1 MAYVKAVD
9 YHSEG
14 NKKALW
20 HTVAGIG
27 IVLNYAMRGEKT
39 KDGSEVVHHVSG
51 INCNP
56 MFAKDEFLATKDLY
70 KKRDGVMFYHYIQ
83 SFAADDNL
91 TPEEAHQIGLEFA
104 EKAWPG
110 FEVVVATHT
119 DTHCIHNHFVLN
131 SVNAETGYK
140 YRTNRTHLETT
151 LWKISDEICLAH
163 GLSIIEPSE
172 DKKTS
177 GLGNREYQSAKKGES
192 WKFRLRSKIR
202 SAMEKCGTKE
212 AFINYMRVAGYEVRW
227 NDQYKNIKYT
237 CTKDKKFKNG
247 KYPEVN
253 DDKLSDEKYLKEN
266 MEYEFELRKTD
277 NGRAGGAQSNG
288 RNRNASGESGS
299 RDTRTGTTG
308 DSRYTSGNAEARSAN
323 GNRNAEADERNRA
336 SEFHTGAFGEHGAE
350 AEERTTR
357 AGEESRENRRENY
370 TGWENERE
378 KYRANREAY
387 RNGAGRNKKSTGKSM
402 AGSVRNDR
410 KLGSASYDSLGNLL
424 PTAPLIEDDNKT
436 AEEIEAEE
444 NARADQDNVLGAIG
458 FLTGQIIGK
467 IENAKAEAATA
478 TEIPEEP
485 KTDSTSDDDEDEGHG
500 FNLHM

>member
-9 YHSEG
+9 YKSSG

-39 KDGSEVVHHVSG
+39 KDGSEVVHHVIG

-83 SFAADDNL
+83 SFAEDGNL

-140 YRTNRTHLETT
+140 YRTKRTHLDE
-151 LWKISDEICLAH
+151 LRNISDEFCLAH
-163 GLSIIEPSE
+163 GLSIIEPSD

-177 GLGNREYQSAKKGES
+177 GLGNREYQSAKKGQS
-192 WKFRLRSKIR
+192 WKFRLRSTIR

-212 AFINYMRVAGYEVRW
+212 AFINYMKAAGYEVRW

-237 CTKDKKFKNG
+237 CTKEKKFKDG

-277 NGRAGGAQSNG
+277 DGRARRAQSNG
-288 RNRNASGESGS
+288 TTGNTSGESGS
-299 RDTRTGTTG
+299 RYTRRGTTG
-308 DSRYTSGNAEARSAN
+308 DARYTSGNAETRSAN

-336 SEFHTGAFGEHGAE
+336 SEFHTGAFGEHGAK
-350 AEERTTR
+350 AEERTART
-357 AGEESRENRRENY
+357 GEESREHGRENQ

-387 RNGAGRNKKSTGKSM
+387 RNGAGRNKTPTGKSM

-410 KLGSASYDSLGNLL
+410 KLGGARYDSLGNLL

-444 NARADQDNVLGAIG
+444 NAKINGENAGAIFAG
-458 FLTGQIIGK
+458 AYLVKEYVTSSK
-467 IENAKAEAATA
+467 KANGNVA
-478 TEIPEEP
+478 EEP
-485 KTDSTSDDDEDEGHG
+485 HETNHHDTSDDDEDEGHG

>member
-110 FEVVVATHT
+110 FEVVIATHT

-140 YRTNRTHLETT
+140 YRTKRTHLDE
-151 LWKISDEICLAH
+151 LRNISDEFCLAH
-163 GLSIIEPSE
+163 GLGIIEPSE

-177 GLGNREYQSAKKGES
+177 
-192 WKFRLRSKIR
+192 
-202 SAMEKCGTKE
+202 
-212 AFINYMRVAGYEVRW
+212 
-227 NDQYKNIKYT
+227 
-237 CTKDKKFKNG
+237 
-247 KYPEVN
+247 
-253 DDKLSDEKYLKEN
+253 
-266 MEYEFELRKTD
+266 
-277 NGRAGGAQSNG
+277 
-288 RNRNASGESGS
+288 
-299 RDTRTGTTG
+299 
-308 DSRYTSGNAEARSAN
+308 
-323 GNRNAEADERNRA
+323 
-336 SEFHTGAFGEHGAE
+336 
-350 AEERTTR
+350 
-357 AGEESRENRRENY
+357 
-370 TGWENERE
+370 
-378 KYRANREAY
+378 
-387 RNGAGRNKKSTGKSM
+387 
-402 AGSVRNDR
+402 
-410 KLGSASYDSLGNLL
+410 
-424 PTAPLIEDDNKT
+424 
-436 AEEIEAEE
+436 
-444 NARADQDNVLGAIG
+444 
-458 FLTGQIIGK
+458 
-467 IENAKAEAATA
+467 
-478 TEIPEEP
+478 
-485 KTDSTSDDDEDEGHG
+485 
-500 FNLHM
+500 

>member
-1 MAYVKAVD
+1 MAVVKAID

-39 KDGSEVVHHVSG
+39 KDESEIVHHVSG

-83 SFAADDNL
+83 SFAVDDNL

-140 YRTNRTHLETT
+140 YRTKKTHLNE
-151 LWKISDEICLAH
+151 LRNISDEFCLAH

-192 WKFRLRSKIR
+192 WKFRLRSTIR

-212 AFINYMRVAGYEVRW
+212 AFINYMKAAGYEVRW

-237 CTKDKKFKNG
+237 CTKEKKFKNG

-266 MEYEFELRKTD
+266 MEYEFEIRKTD
-277 NGRAGGAQSNG
+277 DGRAGGAQSNG
-288 RNRNASGESGS
+288 RSGNPSEESGS
-299 RDTRTGTTG
+299 RDTRRGTAG
-308 DSRYTSGNAEARSAN
+308 DARYTSGNAEARSAN
-323 GNRNAEADERNRA
+323 GNRNAEADKRNRTA
-336 SEFHTGAFGEHGAE
+336 EFRTGAFGEYGAE
-350 AEERTTR
+350 AEERTAR

-370 TGWENERE
+370 TGWERERE

-410 KLGSASYDSLGNLL
+410 KLGGARYDSLGNLL

-444 NARADQDNVLGAIG
+444 NARADQDNVSGVVG
-458 FLTGQIIGK
+458 FIAGQVIGK
-467 IENAKAEAATA
+467 IENAKPEAATA

-485 KTDSTSDDDEDEGHG
+485 KTDNTTDDDEDEGHG